1 MFECKYAPK
10 GLFTEKGSNQN
21 IGCHMAD
28 NEINF
33 DMSVFL
39 SKIRASLID
48 NDQYFLAGRLFVN
61 LISR

>member
-10 GLFTEKGSNQN
+10 GMFTEKGSNQN

-39 SKIRASLID
+39 
-48 NDQYFLAGRLFVN
+48 
-61 LISR
+61 